1 MDHFRVDFEDPL
13 RDDFRDTF
21 RVAFRDN
28 FWDDFFVFPSQKYSN
43 SCMIILLFKED
54 KSFHLSWPSC

>member
-1 MDHFRVDFEDPL
+1 MWVDFVNNFGDNYGGQTL
-13 RDDFRDTF
+13 TF
-21 RVAFRDN
+21 LS
-28 FWDDFFVFPSQKYSN
+28 PSNSN